1 MNKPLNYLTPFSYA
15 KLRTA
20 LVMVGS
26 TAIAVMDVGIRK
38 RTGDLIDMIGAGR
51 VSDFVFWTFILMI
64 CMYAVISFILPYN
77 KKRLSDHIQ
86 EMMYTLLYRK
96 ALMARQTSVDAID
109 VGAVSTYFTSDTAG
123 IIHYVNRMTDKAIP
137 DIFSFV
143 ISFVAMMA
151 IHPLIGSAAIV
162 SAVIPVVTM
171 YLLSR
176 KLVEENMKYQEALQQ
191 INGHIAKYFFNIE
204 FIKANRMEDVLERE
218 NAGLLLQLL
227 MRKKKVAKHEALI
240 SFPMMFSSFVTIL
253 IVVLLGGFLV
263 SRSELSIGALF
274 TAITLV
280 DFIVNPVMRFENTIK
295 QIRRTQANFKRLN
308 QYFEMADVNEVSQI
322 SVQNGNESALQI
334 KNLKF
339 GYSDGKRIFED
350 ADFLWK
356 QGNLNVLVGE
366 NGAGKSTLLKILASV
381 YEAQDGTISITRTSK
396 KEQNSE
402 LLSGGMIID
411 TQKSILFADTIYQNL
426 TLGREIPSEKVRNIC
441 SCVGLDDE
449 IMSMV
454 DGYDTKLGIDGNPLS
469 GGQKRRLC
477 VARALLQESDIYIFD
492 EPTAGVDQAN
502 RVLMIEAFRVLA
514 REKLVLV
521 ISHDHELIN
530 AADTITQLEAIS

>member
-143 ISFVAMMA
+143 ISFVAMMV